1 MSSDASAGARLSV
14 KRPCLL
20 SWSGGK
26 DAAWALKVLRASSE
40 FEVVGLITTLTEGYD
55 RIAMQGIRRDILHAQ
70 ADACGLPVIEAWMPQ
85 RASNATYED
94 SYAAALAEARKHWP
108 HARDIAFG
116 DLYLSDIRAYREAL
130 CARLDWTPQ
139 FPIFDATPG
148 YTARLARTMQHS
160 GLRVALTC
168 VDTTQL
174 DASYSGRVF
183 DVALLADLPTSCDPC
198 GENGEFHTV
207 VYDGPMFANP
217 LALER
222 GDTVM
227 RDERFAY
234 TDFIRAD
241 GAAVVSPVP
250 LSDM

>member
-1 MSSDASAGARLSV
+1 MREN
-14 KRPCLL
+14 R
-20 SWSGGK
+20 
-26 DAAWALKVLRASSE
+26 E

-55 RIAMQGIRRDILHAQ
+55 RIAMQGIRREILHAQ

-85 RASNATYED
+85 RASNAIYED
-94 SYAAALAEARKHWP
+94 SYAAALENARKRWP

-139 FPIFDATPG
+139 FPIFDATLG
-148 YTARLARTMQHS
+148 YTARLARTMHDA
-160 GLRVALTC
+160 GLRAALTC

-174 DASYSGRVF
+174 DARFSGRDF
-183 DVALLADLPTSCDPC
+183 DAALLADLPSSCDPC

-207 VYDGPMFANP
+207 VYAGPMFAQP

-222 GDTVM
+222 GETVL

-234 TDFIRAD
+234 TDFTRAD
-241 GAAVVSPVP
+241 SAAVPVA
-250 LSDM
+250 SSA